1 MHNKY
6 AIEEELAMV
15 STFKMLAQA
24 YEEIAVI
31 KMQRVRSSVLSTR
44 QFLDALSEVF
54 SDVKSS
60 YKGEILQFITR
71 KKKKK
76 NFNPLKILSK
86 KRKTV
91 AVLLASNTTLYGDI
105 INRVYHLFIEEIK
118 KGDYDIV
125 IVGRHGKEL
134 FDGENLGKKYAYFEI
149 PDEGVSF
156 EQLKPILSYV
166 LEYERVNMFYGKFT
180 NVITQTPT
188 VSSVSGEGEASVDT
202 DKEKKKEKVQYI
214 FEPSLEKIYELF
226 ENQVFVAL
234 FKQTVHEAELS
245 RLASRITAMEQAL
258 GNIDKNEFDL
268 KGESRRV
275 TKLLANKKQ
284 IDTFSGLALWNT
296 KR

>member
-1 MHNKY
+1 MYNKY
-6 AIEEELAMV
+6 AIAEELAMV

-44 QFLDALSEVF
+44 QFLDALSLVF
-54 SDVKSS
+54 SEVKSS
-60 YKGEILQFITR
+60 YKGEILQFTTK

-76 NFNPLKILSK
+76 NFNPLKLLSK
-86 KRKTV
+86 KNKTV
-91 AVLLASNTTLYGDI
+91 AVLLSSNTTLYGDI
-105 INRVYHLFIEEIK
+105 INRVYRLFVEEIK

-125 IVGRHGKEL
+125 IVGKHGKQL
-134 FDGENLGKKYAYFEI
+134 FDGENLGKKYTYFEI

-156 EQLKPILSYV
+156 EQLKPILSFV
-166 LEYERVNMFYGKFT
+166 LEYEKVNMYYGKFS

-188 VSSVSGEGEASVDT
+188 VSNVSGEDLAT
-202 DKEKKKEKVQYI
+202 EKQDDQKSKVKYI
-214 FEPSLEKIYELF
+214 FEPTLEKIYELF
-226 ENQVFVAL
+226 ENQVLVAL

-258 GNIDKNEFDL
+258 GNIDKNELDL
-268 KGESRRV
+268 HAESRRV

-284 IDTFSGLALWNT
+284 IDTFSGLSLWAT